1 MNIRESIA
9 GVAETISDRSIPD
22 ANLEA
27 EVLLRH
33 VLGLDRAQLF
43 AELEASVTELQAER
57 LSRLLERRLEGEPL
71 AYLLGHREFY
81 GLDFMVTPSVLIP
94 RQESELLVDTVLETC
109 SARQGGER
117 IEIAD
122 VGTGCGAI
130 AIAVAHNF
138 SGAHVFATDISDESL
153 AVADINRRNH
163 GVTDRVDLRFGDLLD
178 ALPRSVDVIV
188 SNPPYLKRDEIPRM
202 QAEVRWEP
210 MAALDGGVDGLETT
224 ERLLRQAP
232 GYLRPGGCVMV
243 EIAPE
248 QLESVCRMARDA
260 IAGVEVTYAR
270 DLLGLPRVVI
280 AQSP

>member
-1 MNIRESIA
+1 MKIRESIA
-9 GVAETISDRSIPD
+9 GIADTISGRNIPD
-22 ANLEA
+22 ASLEA

-33 VLGLDRAQLF
+33 VLGLDRAQLY
-43 AELEASVTELQAER
+43 ADLEGSVSVIQAEQ
-57 LSRLLERRLEGEPL
+57 LSQLLERRLEGQPL

-81 GLDFMVTPSVLIP
+81 GLDFMVKPSVLIP
-94 RQESELLVDTVLETC
+94 RQESELLVDTALEKC
-109 SARQGGER
+109 AAQKGRER

-130 AIAVAHNF
+130 AISIAHNLPRAF
-138 SGAHVFATDISDESL
+138 VFATDISDEAL
-153 AVADINRRNH
+153 AVADINRRKH
-163 GVTDRVDLRFGDLLD
+163 SVTERVDLRSGDLLD

-188 SNPPYLKRDEIPRM
+188 SNPPYLKRDDIPRM
-202 QAEVRWEP
+202 SAEVRREP
-210 MAALDGGVDGLETT
+210 KYALDGGVDGLETT

-232 GYLRPGGCVMV
+232 GYLRPGGCIIV

-248 QLESVCRMARDA
+248 QLEVVCRIARDS
-260 IAGVEVTYAR
+260 IAGARITYSS